1 MSSIG
6 ETIVRYLEARGV
18 EIVFGLPG
26 VHTVEL
32 YRGLAESKIRHVIAR
47 HEQGAGFMA
56 DGFARVSG
64 QPGVAFVITGPGVT
78 NILTP
83 MAQARSESVP
93 LLVISSVNER
103 DSLGL
108 GLGHLHELPDQQGV
122 CALVACRS
130 ERVLSDVD
138 LMPALN
144 GLYEDLRRKRPGP
157 MHLEVPLDVMGA
169 PFDQALTAPGE
180 TIRPTPDQGLL
191 DQAQSLLSGAGKIVI
206 LAGGGARWSEEPL
219 IELAER
225 LGAPVVQSINAR
237 GLMHGHP
244 LAVPASASLE
254 AVRDLLRASDAVLA
268 VGTELGTTDYDIYR
282 NDGLPELR
290 NMVRI
295 DICPEQLA
303 RQPAAVK
310 LQGDSGKVLP
320 QLCERLAD
328 RPAAADWG
336 TLQADTARREA
347 LAELPGDYGRQVEML
362 NVIRD
367 SFPRSI
373 IVGDSTQPI
382 YAGNLYYDHDCPGGW
397 FNSSAG
403 YGALGYGIPAAI
415 GAALAAPDR
424 QVVCITGDGGAQ
436 FTLPELMTAVDE
448 KLPVIFVIWN
458 NAGYLEIETSM
469 ADANV
474 DVVGCDPTPPD
485 FEALAKACFM
495 PFRRCQYS
503 PEAFAAALKSQ
514 ADAEGPSMIEIDVR
528 R

>member
-1 MSSIG
+1 MTSIG
-6 ETIVRYLEARGV
+6 EAIVLYLEERQV
-18 EIVFGLPG
+18 PVVFGLPG

-32 YRGLAESKIRHVIAR
+32 YRGLASSKIRHVIAR

-64 QPGVAFVITGPGVT
+64 QPGVAFVITGPGIT

-93 LLVISSVNER
+93 MLVVSSVNER
-103 DSLGL
+103 ASLGL

-130 ERVLSDVD
+130 EQVNSDAE

-144 GLYEDLRRKRPGP
+144 GIYQDFRTKRPGP

-169 PFDQALTAPGE
+169 PFEQAVTELGSKGHT
-180 TIRPTPDQGLL
+180 TPDPEVL
-191 DQAQSLLSGAGKIVI
+191 AKAVKLLSLAEKPVI
-206 LAGGGARWSEEPL
+206 LAGGGARWAEEVL
-219 IELAER
+219 TTIAEQ
-225 LGAPVVQSINAR
+225 LGAPVVQTINAR
-237 GLMHGHP
+237 GLMHAHP
-244 LAVPASASLE
+244 LTVPASASLE
-254 AVRDLLRASDAVLA
+254 AVRGLLRASDAILA
-268 VGTELGTTDYDIYR
+268 VGTELGSTDYDIYR
-282 NDGLPELR
+282 NDGLPTLK

-295 DICPEQLA
+295 DICPDQLA
-303 RQPAAVK
+303 RHPAEIK
-310 LQGDSGKVLP
+310 LQGTAAETLPLLSKGLSGKESASVWGKP
-320 QLCERLAD
+320 Q
-328 RPAAADWG
+328 AAE
-336 TLQADTARREA
+336 TRTRA
-347 LAELPGDYGRQVEML
+347 LAELSGDYRHQVGML
-362 NVIRD
+362 NAIRD
-367 SFPRSI
+367 CFPGSI

-382 YAGNLYYDHDCPGGW
+382 YAGNLYYDHDCAGGW

-448 KLPVIFVIWN
+448 KLPVIFIVWN

-469 ADANV
+469 EEANV
-474 DVVGCDPTPPD
+474 TTVGCDPTPPD
-485 FEALAKACFM
+485 FATTAKACSMSFQ
-495 PFRRCQYS
+495 RCTNS
-503 PEAFAAALKSQ
+503 PEALTEALKLHSRSN
-514 ADAEGPSMIEIDVR
+514 GPAMIEVDVR

>member
-6 ETIVRYLEARGV
+6 ETIVQYLEARGV
-18 EIVFGLPG
+18 PVVFGLPG

-64 QPGVAFVITGPGVT
+64 QPGVAFVITGPGMT

-93 LLVISSVNER
+93 LLVVSSVNER
-103 DSLGL
+103 KSLGL
-108 GLGHLHELPDQQGV
+108 GLGHLHELPDQRGV

-130 ERVLSDVD
+130 EQVNSDAE

-144 GLYEDLRRKRPGP
+144 GIYQDFESKRPGP
-157 MHLEVPLDVMGA
+157 AHLEVPLDVMGA
-169 PFDQALTAPGE
+169 AFEQAVRAP
-180 TIRPTPDQGLL
+180 RDSARSLPDEASLAK
-191 DQAQSLLSGAGKIVI
+191 AQSLLRRAQKPVI
-206 LAGGGARWSEEPL
+206 LAGGGARWAEEAL
-219 IELAER
+219 LTMAER
-225 LGAPVVQSINAR
+225 LGAPVIQTINAR

-244 LAVPASASLE
+244 LSVPASASLK
-254 AVRDLLRASDAVLA
+254 AVRDLLRASDAILA

-282 NDGLPELR
+282 DDGLPELG

-303 RQPAAVK
+303 RHPASVK
-310 LQGDSGKVLP
+310 LQGKAEEVL
-320 QLCERLAD
+320 LALIAGFAD
-328 RPAAADWG
+328 PPGLSAWGASQAAETRAK
-336 TLQADTARREA
+336 A

-362 NVIRD
+362 NAIRD
-367 SFPRSI
+367 SFPGSI

-415 GAALAAPDR
+415 GAALAAPER

-469 ADANV
+469 ADADV
-474 DVVGCDPTPPD
+474 EVVGCDPTPPD

-495 PFRRCQYS
+495 PFRRCEYS
-503 PEAFAAALKSQ
+503 AEAFEAALKAQ
-514 ADAEGPSMIEIDVR
+514 AGREGPSMIEVDVR